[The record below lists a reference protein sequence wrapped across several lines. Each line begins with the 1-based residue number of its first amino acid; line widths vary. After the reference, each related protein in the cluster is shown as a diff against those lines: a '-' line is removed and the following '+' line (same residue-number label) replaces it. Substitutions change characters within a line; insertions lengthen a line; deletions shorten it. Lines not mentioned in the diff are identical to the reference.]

1 MNYTK
6 KPDNWIGGFSLIWLN
21 CGNYQY
27 QYANQPVRHNIIGQS
42 NKAFF
47 DEATAANLREYD
59 RRVIA
64 LGERLTFVPIRSG

>member
-1 MNYTK
+1 VRQLFGKT
-6 KPDNWIGGFSLIWLN
+6 LN
-21 CGNYQY
+21 
-27 QYANQPVRHNIIGQS
+27 NIIGQS

-47 DEATAANLREYD
+47 DEATATNLREYD

>member
-1 MNYTK
+1 VRQLFGKT
-6 KPDNWIGGFSLIWLN
+6 LN
-21 CGNYQY
+21 
-27 QYANQPVRHNIIGQS
+27 NIIGQS

-59 RRVIA
+59 RRVIE

>member
-1 MNYTK
+1 L
-6 KPDNWIGGFSLIWLN
+6 DRGFSLIWLN

-27 QYANQPVRHNIIGQS
+27 QYQYANQPVRQLFGKTLNNIIGQS